1 MEAAFMIVAQDTE
14 LGLHPKG
21 FLLGFGLTY
30 NEAFEL
36 FHKAR
41 IASSFYTFRNWIQGE
56 NNPTTKTRLETY
68 DLYQKLVREGREPV
82 NRYAIAQFTSKE
94 EW

>member
-1 MEAAFMIVAQDTE
+1 MEDTTMIVAQDVKF
-14 LGLHPKG
+14 GLHPKG
-21 FLLGFGLTY
+21 FLLGFGLSY

-41 IASSFYTFRNWIQGE
+41 IAHSFYTFRNWIQGE
-56 NNPTTKTRLETY
+56 NNPTPKTRLETY
-68 DLYQKLVREGREPV
+68 DLYQQLIREGRKPINE
-82 NRYAIAQFTSKE
+82 YAIAQHTSQV